1 VETSTLLCAVEDDA
15 RALLNAAETDWGR
28 PVPHC
33 PDWDAAGLV
42 RHTAG
47 IFLWMAAI
55 VASGEHVPR
64 RTLGTA
70 PEEDAA
76 LSSWYLGCLD
86 RTLAA
91 LGSPDPDAT
100 TWTFSSIGD
109 RRVRW
114 WCRRLAVEVAI
125 HRWDAQDAMAC
136 DGAVPDP
143 LEGEV
148 ATAGIEEFVVEFLPG
163 LLTQER
169 VKGLGGTL
177 HLHATDSPVEWWID
191 LDTQGSAIPE
201 QATADIAVRGNRSDL
216 LLWLTNRGSLD
227 AIEVSGDR
235 GILDYWHQ
243 LRR

>member
-15 RALLNAAETDWGR
+15 RALLTAAETDWGR

-55 VASGEHVPR
+55 VASGERVPR
-64 RTLGTA
+64 RTLDTA

-76 LSSWYLGCLD
+76 LASWYLGCLD

-91 LGSPDPDAT
+91 LGAPDPDAT
-100 TWTFSSIGD
+100 TWTFSSTGD
-109 RRVRW
+109 RSVHW

-125 HRWDAQDAMAC
+125 HRWDAQHAMAH
-136 DGAVPDP
+136 GSAGPDP
-143 LEGEV
+143 LNGDV

-163 LLTQER
+163 LLTQEG

-177 HLHATDSPVEWWID
+177 HLHATDRPAEWWID

-227 AIEVSGDR
+227 AIEVSGNR
-235 GILDYWHQ
+235 EILDYWHQ